1 MGLRNYVIDFLG
13 RIFDK
18 GTGAQVDVNLEELTG
33 QVATKELA
41 LQSAINLIG
50 NSIALSKFE
59 TYAKGQPTQKEDYYM
74 LNLKP
79 NQNEAATTFW
89 KKAIAKLIINNEC
102 LIIKRND
109 NIYIADSFTRTDSA
123 FYENTYKDII
133 VNCFNLSAS
142 YKESEVI
149 HLKNN
154 NQNATSLITSL
165 YNDYGKIIELSKAS
179 YKRNNAKRGILKI
192 GTAYPQTED
201 AQKKLKELI
210 EIRLK
215 EFYKAD
221 AGAILPLTAGLEYD
235 ELSKESYKNG
245 TDSRDIKNLM
255 DDVFDFVARAFQI
268 PPQLLK
274 GTGTEI
280 SEQLKAFVN
289 LCVDPLAK
297 NIENELN
304 AKLYTKENY
313 LSNTYV
319 RVNTSKA
326 KAASLSDVANAIDIL
341 TRNGVHSI
349 DENRELIGKEP
360 LRTEE
365 SKKHYITKNYEQSK

>member
-1 MGLRNYVIDFLG
+1 MGLINYVIDFLG

-50 NSIALSKFE
+50 NAIALSKFE

-79 NQNEAATTFW
+79 NQNEGSTIFW

-102 LIIKRND
+102 LIIKRNS
-109 NIYIADSFTRTDSA
+109 NIYIADSFTRTDSV

-133 VNCFNLSAS
+133 VNGFNLSAS

-192 GTAYPQTED
+192 GTAYPQTEE

-255 DDVFDFVARAFQI
+255 DDVFEFVARAFQI

-280 SEQLKAFVN
+280 TEQLKAFVN
-289 LCVDPLAK
+289 LCIDPLAK

-304 AKLYTKENY
+304 AKLYVKSDY
-313 LSNTYV
+313 LNNTYV
-319 RVNTSKA
+319 KVNTNKA
-326 KAASLSDVANAIDIL
+326 KVTSLADIANAIDIL
-341 TRNGVHSI
+341 TRNGVHNI

-360 LRTEE
+360 LRTAE
-365 SKKHYITKNYEQSK
+365 SKKRHITKNYEELK

>member
-50 NSIALSKFE
+50 NAIALSKFE
-59 TYAKGQPTQKEDYYM
+59 TYSNGQSTQKEDYYM

-133 VNCFNLSAS
+133 VNGFKLSAS

-149 HLKNN
+149 HFKNN
-154 NQNATSLITSL
+154 NQNAASLITSL

-179 YKRNNAKRGILKI
+179 YKRNNAKRGVLKI

-255 DDVFDFVARAFQI
+255 DDVFEFVARAFQI

-280 SEQLKAFVN
+280 TEQLKAFVN
-289 LCVDPLAK
+289 LCIDPLAK

-304 AKLYTKENY
+304 AKLYVKSDY
-313 LSNTYV
+313 LNNTYV
-319 RVNTSKA
+319 KVNTNKV
-326 KAASLSDVANAIDIL
+326 KVTSLADIANAIDIL
-341 TRNGVHSI
+341 TRNGVHNI

-360 LRTEE
+360 LRTAE
-365 SKKHYITKNYEQSK
+365 SKKHHITKNYEELK

>member
-1 MGLRNYVIDFLG
+1 MGLRNYFIDFLG
-13 RIFDK
+13 RFFDK

-50 NSIALSKFE
+50 NAIALSKFE
-59 TYAKGQPTQKEDYYM
+59 TYTKGQQTQKEDYYM

-79 NQNEAATTFW
+79 NQNEGATIFW

-102 LIIKRND
+102 LIIKRNS

-133 VNCFNLSAS
+133 VNGFNLSAS

-313 LSNTYV
+313 LNNTYV